1 MSTTTTQETTRV
13 RITTEAAEAFKGDA
27 WAPKDELREVDG
39 HYELELSAAEMEV
52 IREFVDPTNPAE
64 LSARIIDLAQM
75 HQFMS
80 MILGGLDGAEDET
93 DEIPGWDGDDE
104 QPLG

>member
-13 RITTEAAEAFKGDA
+13 RISTEAAEAFKGDA
-27 WAPKDELREVDG
+27 WAPTESLVEVDG
-39 HYELELSAAEMEV
+39 HYELEMTPEEMEAL
-52 IREFVDPTNPAE
+52 REYVDPTDPAA
-64 LSARIIDLAQM
+64 LSKRIIDLAQM